1 MCFCTCFVYF
11 LWHGHGYCVLATRE
25 QGNSLF
31 AKHEESKSR
40 RVEESSQ
47 WPQKRGGGA
56 GRTIKGAGGEAAGLF
71 DDAICI
77 SFRMTQEHNHEA

>member
-40 RVEESSQ
+40 VSGR
-47 WPQKRGGGA
+47 KRGGGA